1 MDGDSQLL
9 RRGVQLAATRGSG
22 TLATRVWS
30 LVPLREALGLSAD
43 PGRRP
48 GLHLCTFNQHET
60 VLSVLDGCGLPPNQ
74 GTTTEKEP
82 A

>member
-48 GLHLCTFNQHET
+48 GLHLRTFNQHET